1 MDLMDWLR
9 KQVEQADADFLREA
23 VNYLTGLLMDAEVS
37 AMCGADYRERT
48 EMRTNSRNG
57 YRERAWDTR
66 AGTIELKIA
75 KMREGS
81 PEQGSEIM
89 WRTCL

>member
-1 MDLMDWLR
+1 MVTFCDEATGPS
-9 KQVEQADADFLREA
+9 KVIVADQ
-23 VNYLTGLLMDAEVS
+23 TGLLMDAEVS

-66 AGTIELKIA
+66 AGTIELKIP